1 MMMGRVLLLVVA
13 LATLLALCI
22 AAPTD
27 SRPRRRPTFD
37 WMRRKLRPPQVTSR
51 AGIEQLWFEQVLD
64 HFDSTN
70 TATWNQLYYSN
81 GEYYSPG
88 GPVFLFIS
96 GESEA
101 SDTWLAGGYMFDLA
115 VQHGA
120 YMYELEHRY
129 YGSSR
134 PTTDTSAAN
143 LRYLN
148 STQALEDLATFIR
161 QQRQEKPQLGAAKWV
176 VFGGSYAGNLAA
188 WARLRYPDIIDG
200 AVASSGPVLA
210 QANFPEYLEVVA
222 ESMQTFDPECVSAVA
237 EATQEFEE
245 LLQSDAGV
253 STINEM
259 FGLCSPLDL
268 SKEYDVAG
276 LISFAANNFS
286 GLVQYNAVDRTGM
299 STVQQYC
306 EALRSTSGDS
316 ALERLT
322 NYLGFDGETSCVDP
336 DYEASYQDYQ
346 NTDWSGDGMRQWLW
360 QTCTEF
366 GYYQTTDSANQPFGN
381 RMTLPYFTD
390 MCALLYGSEY
400 TAERVEEGVTNA
412 NLLYGGRNPDVT
424 NVAFVNGG
432 LDPWHRLGVLEDIN
446 ESSPAIVIEYESH
459 CSDLYAPS
467 LLDIPQLTAARE
479 RIAQLV
485 AQWIS

>member
-13 LATLLALCI
+13 LATLLALCA

-27 SRPRRRPTFD
+27 NRQRRRPTFD
-37 WMRRKLRPPQVTSR
+37 WMLRKLRPPKVTSR

-70 TATWNQLYYSN
+70 TATWRQLYYRS
-81 GEYYSPG
+81 GEYYRPG

-96 GESEA
+96 GESAA

-120 YMYELEHRY
+120 YMYELEHRF

-134 PTTDTSAAN
+134 PTPDTSSAN

-148 STQALEDLATFIR
+148 STQALEDLASFIR
-161 QQRQEKPQLGAAKWV
+161 QQRQDNPQLGAAKWV

-210 QANFPEYLEVVA
+210 QANFLEYLEVVT
-222 ESMQTFDPECVSAVA
+222 ESMQTFDSECVSAVA
-237 EATQEFEE
+237 EATQEFEQ
-245 LLQSDAGV
+245 LLQSDGGV
-253 STINEM
+253 SAISEL
-259 FGLCSPLDL
+259 FGLCSPLDV
-268 SKEYDVAG
+268 SQEYDVAG
-276 LISFAANNFS
+276 LTSFAVNLFS
-286 GLVQYNAVDRTGM
+286 GAAQYNSVSRIGS
-299 STVQQYC
+299 STVEQYC
-306 EALRSTSGDS
+306 EELRSASGNS

-322 NYLGFDGETSCVDP
+322 NFLGFDDASSCVDP
-336 DYEASYQDYQ
+336 DYEASIEYYQS
-346 NTDWSGDGMRQWLW
+346 TEWSADITRQWLW

-381 RMTLPYFTD
+381 RMTLSYFTD

-432 LDPWHRLGVLEDIN
+432 LDPWHALGVLEDIN
-446 ESSPAIVIEYESH
+446 ESSPAIIIEYQSH
-459 CSDLYAPS
+459 CSDLYSPS

-479 RIAQLV
+479 RIAELV